1 MIKTT
6 GGGAG
11 GAVDSAP
18 YSNLKAGSNAL
29 GSEWSAAYRHQN
41 IEEKE
46 QHQQYAVYAT
56 LLALEWVEDSRISKV
71 IICSESLSALLC
83 IGKGNTS
90 NHQQI
95 LYELPFAHHRLCEK
109 VKIL

>member
-1 MIKTT
+1 MIKKKT

-18 YSNLKAGSNAL
+18 YSNLRGGSNAL

-46 QHQQYAVYAT
+46 QHQQYAV
-56 LLALEWVEDSRISKV
+56 V
-71 IICSESLSALLC
+71 ICHIVG
-83 IGKGNTS
+83 IRMGGRQS
-90 NHQQI
+90 NI
-95 LYELPFAHHRLCEK
+95 K
-109 VKIL
+109 SNNM